1 MVLNP
6 SNSSNLEQLALNG
19 LIQSS
24 ILLRYEAVSDSLF
37 MKPSQLYARNLFD
50 RPIEEGSV
58 FHSYIL
64 RKH

>member
-1 MVLNP
+1 M
-6 SNSSNLEQLALNG
+6 EQLALNG
-19 LIQSS
+19 LIQSA
-24 ILLRYEAVSDSLF
+24 ILLQYEAVSDSLF